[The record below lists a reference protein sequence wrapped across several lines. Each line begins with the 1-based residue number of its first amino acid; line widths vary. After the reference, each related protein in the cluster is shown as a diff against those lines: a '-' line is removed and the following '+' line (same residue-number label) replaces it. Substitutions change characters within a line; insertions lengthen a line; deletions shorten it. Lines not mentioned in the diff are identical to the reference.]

1 MLKDLG
7 VFGLGRVETPIL
19 AGLVLGDP
27 ILLVGSHGTA
37 KTTLC
42 RRLAEALELRFWAY
56 PANLASFDDV
66 LGFPSPAALSE
77 GRVEYASTPVSI
89 WDKEAV
95 LVDELSRAAP
105 GLQGK
110 WFEVLRARTLLGK
123 PLERL
128 AQVFA
133 AMNPPTY
140 LGAQPLDEALIG
152 RFPIVVELPAFSL
165 LPRDVR
171 ERIAGADG
179 EDDARAVATGPRGV
193 GPRAGARLRR
203 TIERAR
209 ALLRAGDPRRRRD
222 ATRFALGVAEFL
234 ERVERPLDGRRVGML
249 RRVVEAARAV
259 HEVTERDAHPFV
271 ENPLLLGQVL
281 AGALPFPASTE
292 PLPEHLLHGALD
304 AGLAAAKP
312 GGARRRGRRPRDT
325 SPGGRVDLL
334 LARGARLGDDERRE
348 AITALI
354 TAVEAGGDGGT
365 GEDTARG
372 ERAAAWTAL
381 GRLAAAVSDGRLRL
395 PHDDASRVLEAH
407 RRAEVLGPAGLGHVV
422 TALHRLHAQH
432 GVTLP
437 RALHAL
443 RQARALCD
451 RENDGAAHTDPLVTE
466 ALERLRQ
473 GAARRTT

>member
-1 MLKDLG
+1 MLEDLG
-7 VFGLGRVETPIL
+7 VFGLASAEYPIL

-27 ILLVGSHGTA
+27 ILFVGSHGTA

-42 RRLAEALELRFWAY
+42 RRLAEALGLRFWAY

-66 LGFPSPAALSE
+66 LGFPSPAALAE
-77 GRVEYASTPVSI
+77 GRVEYAPTPVSI

-128 AQVFA
+128 EQVFA

-152 RFPIVVELPAFSL
+152 RFPVVVELPAFSQL
-165 LPRDVR
+165 DRDAR
-171 ERIAGADG
+171 ERIARSEG
-179 EDDARAVATGPRGV
+179 EEDARAVATGPRGV
-193 GPRAGARLRR
+193 SPCAGARLRR

-209 ALLRAGDPRRRRD
+209 AHLRKGDPRRRRD

-234 ERVERPLDGRRVGML
+234 QRVERPLDGRRVAML
-249 RRVVEAARAV
+249 RRVVEAARATF
-259 HEVTERDAHPFV
+259 EVTEQDADPFLD
-271 ENPLLLGQVL
+271 NQLLLLQVL
-281 AGALPFPASTE
+281 GRALPFAATTE

-304 AGLAAAKP
+304 AGVAAARP
-312 GGARRRGRRPRDT
+312 GGGRRRGSRPRDT
-325 SPGGRVDLL
+325 SPRGRVELL
-334 LARGARLGDDERRE
+334 LAQGARLGEDERRE
-348 AITALI
+348 AITAVI
-354 TAVEAGGDGGT
+354 TAVEAGEGASSG
-365 GEDTARG
+365 RG

-381 GRLAAAVSDGRLRL
+381 GQLAAAVCDGQLRL

-407 RRAEVLGPAGLGHVV
+407 RRAEVLGPTGLGSIV
-422 TALHRLHAQH
+422 TALHRLHARER
-432 GVTLP
+432 VALP
-437 RALHAL
+437 RALDAM

-451 RENDGAAHTDPLVTE
+451 RDDLGMVDADALVAE
-466 ALERLRQ
+466 AVERLRQ
-473 GAARRTT
+473 GAARRAT